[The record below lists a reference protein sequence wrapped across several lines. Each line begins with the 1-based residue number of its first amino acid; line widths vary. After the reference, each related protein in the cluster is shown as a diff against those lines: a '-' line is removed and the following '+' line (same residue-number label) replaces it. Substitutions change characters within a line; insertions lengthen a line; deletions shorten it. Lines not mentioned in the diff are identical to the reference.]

1 MSYYIL
7 NMNQSLEMMFLLIE
21 YILQLTIEK
30 LADLKFYCRRDLIKT
45 TQLNFVKE
53 TSNVFRTDQNDNKCP
68 NHRYTTRIIQR
79 KPMMIYIEQFL
90 TQDETQHLVELAY
103 FK

>member
-1 MSYYIL
+1 MSYYLL
-7 NMNQSLEMMFLLIE
+7 NMNQSFEMIFLLME
-21 YILQLTIEK
+21 YILQFTIEK
-30 LADLKFYCRRDLIKT
+30 LTDLKFYCRRDLIK
-45 TQLNFVKE
+45 E
-53 TSNVFRTDQNDNKCP
+53 TSNVFRIDQNDNKCP